1 MQAKQTFKLPVG
13 EWVMLH
19 SCRLTHPKDSAD
31 LTTNMEKF
39 LEFERRQKK
48 RFELAGDH
56 KGGSY
61 GRMESET
68 CGASFHVMITVQEH
82 HRL

>member
-48 RFELAGDH
+48 GLSWQEITREVPTAVWKVRLVELV
-56 KGGSY
+56 ST
-61 GRMESET
+61 S
-68 CGASFHVMITVQEH
+68 
-82 HRL
+82 